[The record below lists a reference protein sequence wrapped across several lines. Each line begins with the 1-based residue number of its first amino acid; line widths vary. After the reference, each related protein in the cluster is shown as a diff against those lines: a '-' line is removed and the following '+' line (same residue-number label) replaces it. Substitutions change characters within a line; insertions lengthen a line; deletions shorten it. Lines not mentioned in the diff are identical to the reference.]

1 MTNLGL
7 GSRGLGRSGKTCLVW
22 WSSITGQLR
31 VCSDQL
37 IEGQLP
43 RQKMSGKNTI
53 LLLGPAWMQLLT
65 CLHGPAEQA
74 CQDAGRDWGCPDV
87 LRGTA
92 PFAHVSY
99 LSRAGLQ
106 ECWRHASRTCH
117 LGAVCRWNTTI
128 VLTGRYPDAARLL
141 AVPLPARRA
150 SLLKELKFRA
160 MLRLGAMGP
169 LPDLVQTLS
178 QGGKATLHGCKWPL
192 MVPHYGLGSA
202 GQSCW
207 HCRAP
212 VLLLGRRRVTPVT
225 AHRNRLLSLLKR
237 LNTNIIFCS

>member
-1 MTNLGL
+1 
-7 GSRGLGRSGKTCLVW
+7 
-22 WSSITGQLR
+22 
-31 VCSDQL
+31 
-37 IEGQLP
+37 
-43 RQKMSGKNTI
+43 
-53 LLLGPAWMQLLT
+53 MQLLT

-74 CQDAGRDWGCPDV
+74 CQDAGRDWGFPDI

-92 PFAHVSY
+92 PLAHASY
-99 LSRAGLQ
+99 VSRAGLH

-117 LGAVCRWNTTI
+117 LGAVCRWNTMI
-128 VLTGRYPDAARLL
+128 VLTGRYPAAACLL

-160 MLRLGAMGP
+160 MLHLGAMGP

-178 QGGKATLHGCKWPL
+178 QGGKATLHRRKWPL
-192 MVPHYGLGSA
+192 MVLRYSLGSA

-212 VLLLGRRRVTPVT
+212 VLLLGRRRGTPVT

-237 LNTNIIFCS
+237 PSANIIFCS